1 MSVRKS
7 ERGLSNI
14 EFLKVLMDLEKW
26 CLLKSEKAPKK
37 YRYIVN
43 SQLVTNSAN
52 AYCFA
57 KQGNSIYVTNKET
70 RIMRENFFIQS
81 YCSLQ
86 AFVSQ
91 LDVIYSIC
99 KSDFLTNNELEEASS
114 YAYNGII
121 LIKKIIKNDRER
133 YKDYK

>member
-26 CLLKSEKAPKK
+26 SLLKSNTAPKK
-37 YRYIVN
+37 YRYMINTQIVN
-43 SQLVTNSAN
+43 NSAN
-52 AYCFA
+52 AYCYA
-57 KQGNSIYVTNKET
+57 KQGNSIFVTNNET
-70 RIMRENFFIQS
+70 RILRENFFMQS

-91 LDVIYSIC
+91 LDVMYSIC
-99 KSDFLTNNELEEASS
+99 KADFLTNNELEEVSCL
-114 YAYNGII
+114 AYNAIT
-121 LIKKIIKNDRER
+121 LIKGVIKNDKER
-133 YKDYK
+133 YKKYK

>member
-26 CLLKSEKAPKK
+26 SLLKSNIAPKK
-37 YRYIVN
+37 YRYIIN
-43 SQLVTNSAN
+43 SQIVTNSAN
-52 AYCFA
+52 AYCYA
-57 KQGNSIYVTNKET
+57 KQGNSIFVTNNET
-70 RIMRENFFIQS
+70 RILRENFFIQS

-99 KSDFLTNNELEEASS
+99 KADFLTNNELEEVSRL
-114 YAYNGII
+114 AYNAII
-121 LIKKIIKNDRER
+121 LVKGIIKNDKER
-133 YKDYK
+133 YKKYK